1 YSTYNGMTIGL
12 LTGSSQNDRLPE
24 FAEEKGFTYKSKEYE
39 TSEELAE
46 ALQNGEI
53 DAILSS
59 DLRKAENEKTLD
71 IIEEADFYA
80 IVRKE
85 DTELLDEINYAIE
98 QMDINEGDWKNVL
111 FYQFYGPVYSSA
123 LSFTDREKEYIRQVI
138 SGEKTITVTA
148 FGDRAPYSF
157 TKDGELRG
165 IIPDYFA
172 AVMELAQL
180 PYQLVTPKDT
190 EDYQDLVSKNGVNVV
205 LDKIFTDDIVDGA
218 VYRGF
223 NTGSYMSVGMARVTR
238 QDFKG
243 EIKTVAVS
251 DSQGKDIIE
260 SELLDGFE
268 VQNYSTGD
276 EAVRAVLNKE
286 ADVAYVYAYTAQ
298 LFVNYDSTNS
308 LYYSML
314 NGMRTT
320 FRMYVGE
327 NTDHELITILNKCI
341 KQMPGD
347 TLNQLVSGYTSYTIS
362 DMSIW
367 QYLQA
372 NPGVLLALFLV
383 LALVISIIIG
393 LYLRGRWNS
402 KLLYTTEESNRK
414 MGEQLA
420 IVEALSRD
428 YTNVY
433 AINEALATARV
444 IKLEGYVTEGLKK
457 DSAEEYDY
465 ATILNQYIQSRV
477 HPDDCEELA
486 HDLALDKVKKKLSE
500 NWEYTGIYRILA
512 DDEIHHFQYT

>member
-1 YSTYNGMTIGL
+1 
-12 LTGSSQNDRLPE
+12 
-24 FAEEKGFTYKSKEYE
+24 
-39 TSEELAE
+39 

-138 SGEKTITVTA
+138 SGEKTVTVTA

-157 TKDGELRG
+157 TENGELKG
-165 IIPDYFA
+165 IVPDYFA
-172 AVMELAQL
+172 AVMKLAGL
-180 PYQLVTPKDT
+180 PYQPVVPDDA
-190 EDYQDLVSKNGVNVV
+190 ENYRDLAGSNRVNVV
-205 LDKIFTDDIVDGA
+205 LDKITSDDVVEDA

-223 NTGSYMSVGMARVTR
+223 NTDSYMSVGMARVTR
-238 QDFKG
+238 LDFKG
-243 EIKTVAVS
+243 EIKKVAVS

-260 SELLDGFE
+260 SELLDDFE

-276 EAVRAVLNKE
+276 EAVRAVLNRE
-286 ADVAYVYAYTAQ
+286 ADVAYVYTYTAQ
-298 LFVNYDSTNS
+298 LFVNHDSTNS
-308 LYYSML
+308 LYYSVL

-341 KQMPGD
+341 KQTSED
-347 TLNQLVSGYTSYTIS
+347 TLNQLISGYTSYTIS

-367 QYLQA
+367 KYLQA
-372 NPGVLLALFLV
+372 NPGVLLVLVLV
-383 LALVISIIIG
+383 LALIISVIIG
-393 LYLRGRWNS
+393 LYLRTRWNS
-402 KLLYTTEESNRK
+402 KLLSTTEESNRK

-477 HPDDCEELA
+477 YPDDCEELA

-500 NWEYTGIYRILA
+500 NWE
-512 DDEIHHFQYT
+512 